1 MFGVIEGSTKL
12 YYIDSWEDEYC
23 DLTWDKMV
31 DIIGKETI
39 LPEQLATIAN
49 VPSRNGLYSMLL
61 SCLQGPIRNFL
72 YGLKSVGEKKPQ

>member
-39 LPEQLATIAN
+39 EKDFISETI
-49 VPSRNGLYSMLL
+49 
-61 SCLQGPIRNFL
+61 
-72 YGLKSVGEKKPQ
+72 K